1 MPETRRLYL
10 SPSILS
16 ADFTKLGESC
26 DMLKL
31 GGADYLHVD
40 VMDGHF
46 VPNITIGIP
55 VIKSLKKYSSLPLDC
70 HLMIS
75 NPDTSVND
83 YINAGADILTIHVES
98 SIHLYRTINYIKMSG
113 CKAGVTLNPATS
125 LNTIEEIIPYVD
137 VVLLMSVEPGFGGQ
151 AFIPNVIKRIKKV
164 REMID
169 YSGNFNCL
177 IEIDGGVKLDNI
189 KTVYEAGADIIVSG
203 SGIFDTINPID
214 TMKNMR
220 DICSMF

>member
-10 SPSILS
+10 SPSIRA
-16 ADFTKLGESC
+16 ADFTKHGESC

-98 SIHLYRTINYIKMSG
+98 SIHSVSYTHLRAHET
-113 CKAGVTLNPATS
+113 
-125 LNTIEEIIPYVD
+125 
-137 VVLLMSVEPGFGGQ
+137 VLDLVCRLLLE
-151 AFIPNVIKRIKKV
+151 KK
-164 REMID
+164 
-169 YSGNFNCL
+169 
-177 IEIDGGVKLDNI
+177 K
-189 KTVYEAGADIIVSG
+189 
-203 SGIFDTINPID
+203 
-214 TMKNMR
+214 
-220 DICSMF
+220 